1 MYGGAQM
8 AFKKSCMSAALA
20 ACVLVTACNTL
31 TLQPTGSQPLNGT
44 DVTMGTYS
52 SARDERYIIVTMT
65 DGVFERLA
73 RGEPVDKEADL
84 PPLYADFLGHLA
96 RTYGLKRVADWPLDS
111 LDIRCLVF
119 ELLDAG
125 QRDATIAAL
134 TKEEF
139 VETVQPVNGFSASG
153 GTFVAPAGIDIG
165 AAGYNDPY
173 SSMQPALQEM
183 QIAEAHRWAT
193 GRGVRVAVIDTGI
206 DVQHPEL
213 RERIFGVRNFV
224 DRDASAFNAD
234 VHGTAVA
241 GVIAASANNG
251 IGFVGVA
258 PEAQLVG
265 LKACWYAERSSR
277 AHCNSFTLAKAL
289 NFAIGQQVDIINL
302 SLGGPL
308 DPLLAR
314 LVAMALERGVLVIGA
329 VHPQWPNG
337 FPAAVENVIAVTRSE
352 LREDDDIGTILAPGG
367 QILSAKPNDDYDFY
381 TGSSFAAAQIS
392 GVAALMRQLKPDL
405 SSRFVKEAILA
416 SSPDGRGTANA
427 CRALARI
434 VADLDCRAAVLT
446 RVSQ

>member
-1 MYGGAQM
+1 M
-8 AFKKSCMSAALA
+8 ARISKAFPALA
-20 ACVLVTACNTL
+20 ACVLVTGCNSL
-31 TLQPTGSQPLNGT
+31 TLQPAGTQPLNGT

-52 SARDERYIIVTMT
+52 STSDGRYIIVTMT
-65 DGVFERLA
+65 DTVFERLA
-73 RGEPVDKEADL
+73 RGEAVDKEADL
-84 PPLYADFLGHLA
+84 PPRYANFMGRLA

-119 ELLDAG
+119 EVLDTG
-125 QRDATIAAL
+125 QRDAIITAL
-134 TKEEF
+134 SKEAF
-139 VETVQPVNGFSASG
+139 VETAQPVNGFSASG
-153 GTFVAPAGIDIG
+153 EAFVAPAGIDAS

-173 SSMQPALQEM
+173 SSVQPALRAM

-213 RERIFGVRNFV
+213 RERMFGIRNFV
-224 DRDASAFNAD
+224 DRDAAAFNAD

-251 IGFVGVA
+251 VGFVGVA
-258 PEAQLVG
+258 PEAQVVG
-265 LKACWYAERSSR
+265 LKACWYAERASH

-289 NFAIGQQVDIINL
+289 NFAISQQVDIINL
-302 SLGGPL
+302 SLGGPP

-314 LVAMALERGVLVIGA
+314 LVAKALERGALVIGA

-337 FPAAVENVIAVTRSE
+337 FPAAIENVIAVTHSRR
-352 LREDDDIGTILAPGG
+352 REDDAIGAVLAPGG

-392 GVAALMRQLKPDL
+392 GVAALMRQLEPNL
-405 SSRFVKEAILA
+405 SSRFVKDAILTT
-416 SSPDGRGTANA
+416 SEDPRGMANA
-427 CRALARI
+427 CRAIARI
-434 VADLDCRAAVLT
+434 VTDVNCEAAKLT